1 MNAGLERAA
10 GAPLAS
16 LLYRSTATGPISP
29 AQLDSLVARAR
40 RRNADSGITGALYF
54 GEGSFLQWLEGDPA
68 TVHDLFDAIGRDRR
82 HSGIRILSCGPVTER
97 MFSGWGLRL
106 VTSSES
112 FDTQCH
118 AVQSNSHPGLPDRA
132 IERVALSLC
141 EGQSRQLSQ
150 KLSVAGLRPVDQVRI
165 CERVQRAMFA
175 LWEQDRVHEIDIAIG
190 LERLLRALRHETP
203 PQLASTKARNLTLV
217 TGFPDEPHLE
227 GTTLAST
234 VLTAAGHSVLSL
246 SGYSM
251 DELISAVQEAE
262 CPVAVVTTSSVFARE
277 QQVPALGA
285 FRERLRQVAPDL
297 RCVLYGKLSGPL
309 AAEAG
314 FDGSCRS
321 AAQLPGLFRRGRS
334 AARQVS
340 AAVH

>member
-10 GAPLAS
+10 DAPLAS
-16 LLYRSTATGPISP
+16 VLYRSKATGPVSP
-29 AQLDSLVARAR
+29 AQLDSLVARAQ
-40 RRNADSGITGALYF
+40 RRNSDNGITGALYF

-68 TVHDLFDAIGRDRR
+68 IVHDLFDAIGRDQR
-82 HSGIRILSCGPVTER
+82 HGGIRILACGPVTER

-106 VTSSES
+106 VTTSES

-132 IERVALSLC
+132 IERLTMSLC
-141 EGQSRQLSQ
+141 AGQSCPLAR
-150 KLSVAGLRPVDQVRI
+150 KLSVAGLRAVDQVRI
-165 CERVQRAMFA
+165 CERVQQAMFA
-175 LWEQDRVHEIDIAIG
+175 LWQQDRIHEFDITIG
-190 LERLLRALRHETP
+190 LERLLRVLRHETP

-217 TGFPDEPHLE
+217 TGFPDELHLE

-246 SGYSM
+246 SGYST
-251 DELISAVQEAE
+251 EALISAVQEAE
-262 CPVAVVTTSSVFARE
+262 CATAVVTTSSVFARE
-277 QQVPALGA
+277 HQVPALCA

-297 RCVLYGKLSGPL
+297 RCVLYGKLSGLL

-314 FDGSCRS
+314 FDRSCRS
-321 AAQLPGLFRRGRS
+321 AAQLPGLLRRAQSSLRT
-334 AARQVS
+334 VS
-340 AAVH
+340 TEIH